1 MRPCRSGAPEKW
13 YCGIVVLRGSI
24 ATYEAL
30 QKWGALMFNV
40 YLAHM
45 TYMTKNLHH
54 LDIWEPTLLA
64 TPRAQGT
71 GDGIVKG
78 GKGIGAHDYDDGDCE
93 YDGDD

>member
-1 MRPCRSGAPEKW
+1 
-13 YCGIVVLRGSI
+13 
-24 ATYEAL
+24 
-30 QKWGALMFNV
+30 MFNV

-71 GDGIVKG
+71 GHGIVKG
-78 GKGIGAHDYDDGDCE
+78 GKGIGAHDYDDDNCE
-93 YDGDD
+93 CDGDYEDDVDVYDVGMSVCQAVLKSL